1 MNEPSNKQRRSPSF
15 SNAVTWVLAV
25 IAIALVCA
33 VGTAASGFAPGADLP
48 WQHAAAG
55 RR

>member
-1 MNEPSNKQRRSPSF
+1 MTEPSNKQRRSPSL
-15 SNAVTWVLAV
+15 STAVTWVLAV

-48 WQHAAAG
+48 WHGSASS